1 MLPVIAIV
9 GRPNVGKSTLFNK
22 LTRSRDAIVGD
33 LAGVTRDRQYG
44 FGALDEKRHMIVDT
58 GGMLSD
64 ASFDGCVDNQVDLA
78 LEDSTIIFFV
88 VDAKSGM
95 VADDE
100 VIAEKLRAFNKPVY
114 IVVNKTDIG
123 DPDMVSAEFYSLG
136 FDDLFK
142 VSAEHNRGVRILIES
157 ALEKVPEQ
165 EPDMTDDRDDIR
177 VAIIGRPNV
186 GKSTLTNRMLGE
198 ERMVVFDRPGTTLDS
213 VESRHE
219 HFGQNFVFIDTA
231 GVRRKNVVTDAIEKF
246 SIIKTLDALDSCHVA
261 LVLIDATEDLADQDL
276 KILNYAISSGK
287 AVILCLNKWDNL
299 PESHK
304 ESLKK
309 QLDYRLRYVDYVQSL
324 PISAL
329 HGSNVGLLF
338 DKIEDAY
345 RQASVELPTAK
356 LTEMLY
362 RAQMR
367 NQPPLVNGRRIK
379 LRFAHGGGSFPPTI
393 IIHGSQAEKVP
404 LNFKRYLV
412 RYFMKYLKLHST
424 PLKLVFKTTENPY
437 KHLRNEL
444 NRKQINKRKRLIK
457 NRIEKKKRLRSKK
470 STYKKHQI

>member
-22 LTRSRDAIVGD
+22 FTRSRDAIVGD

-64 ASFDGCVDNQVDLA
+64 TSFDGCIDDQVDLA
-78 LEDSTIIFFV
+78 LEDATVIFFV

-95 VADDE
+95 VSDDE
-100 VIAEKLRAFNKPVY
+100 VIAEKLRALNKKVY
-114 IVVNKTDIG
+114 ILVNKTDVG

-136 FDDLFK
+136 FDGLFQ
-142 VSAEHNRGVRILIES
+142 VAAEHNRGVRQVIEAAMAGVS
-157 ALEKVPEQ
+157 ES
-165 EPDMTDDRDDIR
+165 EPDTHDDRDDIR

-198 ERMVVFDRPGTTLDS
+198 ERMVVFDKPGTTLDS
-213 VESRHE
+213 VESKHE
-219 HFGQNFVFIDTA
+219 HFGQSFVFIDTA
-231 GVRRKNVVTDAIEKF
+231 GVRRKSSVTQAIEKF

-276 KILNYAISSGK
+276 RILNYAISSGK
-287 AVILCLNKWDNL
+287 AVILCMNKWDNL
-299 PESHK
+299 PDEQK
-304 ESLKK
+304 EKLKK
-309 QLDYRLRYVDYVQSL
+309 QLDQRLKFAEYVQTL

-345 RQASVELPTAK
+345 RQASIELSTAK

-362 RAQMR
+362 NAQAR

-379 LRFAHGGGSFPPTI
+379 LRYAHGGGSFPPTI

-404 LNFKRYLV
+404 MNFQRYLV
-412 RYFMKYLKLHST
+412 RYFMKSLKLHST
-424 PLKLVFKTTENPY
+424 PLKLVFKTAENPY
-437 KHLRNEL
+437 KHLRNVL
-444 NRKQINKRKRLIK
+444 NRKQLKKRGRLIK
-457 NRIEKKKRLRSKK
+457 NRIEKTKRKRSKK
-470 STYKKHQI
+470 STYKQYQI

>member
-22 LTRSRDAIVGD
+22 FTRSRDAIVGD

-64 ASFDGCVDNQVDLA
+64 TNFNGCVDDQVDLA
-78 LEDSTIIFFV
+78 LEDATVIFFV
-88 VDAKSGM
+88 VDAKSGL
-95 VADDE
+95 VSDDE
-100 VIAEKLRAFNKPVY
+100 AIAEKLRAFNKPVY
-114 IVVNKTDIG
+114 IVVNKTDVG
-123 DPDMVSAEFYSLG
+123 DPDMAAAEFYTLG
-136 FDDLFK
+136 FDELFK
-142 VSAEHNRGVRILIES
+142 VSAEHNRGVRILIEA

-165 EPDMTDDRDDIR
+165 GPDMSDNRDDIR

-198 ERMVVFDRPGTTLDS
+198 ERMVVFDKPGTTLDS
-213 VESRHE
+213 VESKHD
-219 HFGQNFVFIDTA
+219 HFGQKFVFIDTA
-231 GVRRKNVVTDAIEKF
+231 GVRRKSSVTEAIEKF

-276 KILNYAISSGK
+276 RILNYAISSGK
-287 AVILCLNKWDNL
+287 AVILCMNKWDNL
-299 PESHK
+299 PEEHK
-304 ESLKK
+304 ENLKK
-309 QLDYRLRYVDYVQSL
+309 QLDYRLRYAEYVQTL

-345 RQASVELPTAK
+345 RQASIELPTAK

-362 RAQMR
+362 KAQMR

-393 IIHGSQAEKVP
+393 IIHGSQAEKAP
-404 LNFKRYLV
+404 SNFKRYLV

-437 KHLRNEL
+437 KHMRNEL
-444 NRKQINKRKRLIK
+444 NRKQIKKRGRLIK

-470 STYKKHQI
+470 SAYKQHQI